1 MSRKNPSVR
10 SQTSLWKLAGFK
22 PWRLARSVGREIQAK
37 QLLGR
42 ASELA
47 FDFLF
52 ALFPL
57 ILFMMNLFGLFASR
71 RQELQY
77 DFLSYFADFLPKAA
91 FELLRS
97 TTLELKTSAGGA
109 KLTIGIVLALW
120 FASSGVS
127 SIISALNL
135 THGVTERRSWVKV
148 RIVALALTLAL
159 SILLFAAL
167 ILVLASS
174 HFLGWLAG
182 RIGIQ
187 PAVLEIWK
195 IAQWP
200 SAIVFVLI
208 GFSLIYFFGPDL
220 RERRWHWITPGSA
233 FGTLLWLLVSV
244 GFRVYLQFYN
254 SYSYSY
260 GSLGAVMI
268 LLAWLYIG
276 GLALLVGGEIDAQ
289 AERAI
294 NGTSRQA
301 ETAYVG
307 MRSEK

>member
-1 MSRKNPSVR
+1 M
-10 SQTSLWKLAGFK
+10 K
-22 PWRLARSVGREIQAK
+22 PWRLGRAVAGEIQAK
-37 QLLGR
+37 HLLGR

-57 ILFMMNLFGLFASR
+57 ILFVMNLFGLFASR
-71 RQELQY
+71 RLELQQ

-91 FELLRS
+91 FELLRN

-135 THGVTERRSWVKV
+135 THGVTERRSWPKV

-159 SILLFAAL
+159 SILLLAAL

-174 HFLGWLAG
+174 HFLAWIAG
-182 RIGIQ
+182 RMGVQ

-200 SAIVFVLI
+200 AAIIFVLAA
-208 GFSLIYFFGPDL
+208 FSLIYFFGPDL
-220 RERRWHWITPGSA
+220 RERRWHWITAGSA

-244 GFRVYLQFYN
+244 GFRVYLHFYN

-276 GLALLVGGEIDAQ
+276 GLALLIGGEIDAQ
-289 AERAI
+289 IERATMSAAPAQMEA
-294 NGTSRQA
+294 G
-301 ETAYVG
+301 
-307 MRSEK
+307 

>member
-1 MSRKNPSVR
+1 M
-10 SQTSLWKLAGFK
+10 T
-22 PWRLARSVGREIQAK
+22 PWRLARSVASEIQAK
-37 QLLGR
+37 HLLGR

-71 RQELQY
+71 RQELQR
-77 DFLSYFADFLPKAA
+77 DFLSYFADFLPRTA
-91 FELLRS
+91 FELLRN

-109 KLTIGIVLALW
+109 KLTVGIVLALW
-120 FASSGVS
+120 FASSGVG

-148 RIVALALTLAL
+148 RFVALALTLAL
-159 SILLFAAL
+159 SVLLFAAL
-167 ILVLASS
+167 ILVLASG
-174 HFLGWLAG
+174 HFLERTAG
-182 RIGIQ
+182 RFGIQ

-200 SAIVFVLI
+200 SAIIFVLI
-208 GFSLIYFFGPDL
+208 AFSLIYFFGPDL

-233 FGTLLWLLVSV
+233 FGTVLWLLVSV
-244 GFRVYLQFYN
+244 GFRVYLHFYN

-260 GSLGAVMI
+260 GSLGTVMI

-276 GLALLVGGEIDAQ
+276 GLALLVGGEIDAEL
-289 AERAI
+289 ER
-294 NGTSRQA
+294 SL
-301 ETAYVG
+301 TAAAATQREITYVG